1 MSRDGSVS
9 FVWGDGEHRFRL
21 AIGEWRELQ
30 EKTGVGPAELLQ
42 RVNTGRWRVD
52 DIRET
57 LRIGLIGGGMKPV
70 EATSL
75 VTRYVDVFPLMDNVP
90 PAQAILISALIG
102 PVDEPVGKKER
113 RRPRTGATRKGASPS
128 PTSTALEPS

>member
-9 FVWGDGEHRFRL
+9 FAWGDGEHRFRL

-42 RVNTGRWRVD
+42 RVSTGRWRVD

-57 LRIGLIGGGMKPV
+57 LRVGLIGGGMKPL
-70 EATSL
+70 EALGL

-90 PAQAILISALIG
+90 AAQAVLITALVG
-102 PVDEPVGKKER
+102 PPEEPVGKRE
-113 RRPRTGATRKGASPS
+113 PAEATTEATEMDASPS
-128 PTSTALEPS
+128 PNSMAPEPS